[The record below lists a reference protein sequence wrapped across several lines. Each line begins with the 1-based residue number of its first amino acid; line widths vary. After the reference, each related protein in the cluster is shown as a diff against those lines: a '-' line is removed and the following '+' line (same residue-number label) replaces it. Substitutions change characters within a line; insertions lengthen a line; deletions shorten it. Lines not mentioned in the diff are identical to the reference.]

1 MQARLLTTAP
11 EKAEADALILPI
23 FEGQMVLPSEA
34 VALDKKLKGAIA
46 QLLKERE
53 FRGKFMELV
62 PVNNL
67 TTLPSKWTVLIGVGK
82 PEHLDMV
89 RLRNAL
95 QAAGRILRKRG
106 HRRVAVVLPKAV
118 AATAGAA
125 DVARAV
131 TEGIGLSNFDVGSLK
146 TRHEHALTHI
156 DALSIIGLDGDTA
169 ASAAMKDAIVL
180 TEATN
185 RIREWVNAPANAFT
199 PAVFVDKVREAVKG
213 TGLDLKVL
221 EVADMRRLKM
231 GALLAVARGSEEPA
245 KMIVLR
251 YNASNARIAPK
262 RGSRGAA
269 GPGRR
274 GGPMLALVGKGIT
287 FDSGGISIKPA
298 QNMEMMKSD
307 MGGGAAVVGAML
319 AIAELKPRIDV
330 IGVVPTTENMPSGKA
345 IKPGDV
351 VTGSGGKTIEIINT
365 DAEGRLILSDGI
377 TYAVKEG
384 ATHIVDIAT
393 LTGSIMRTLGPLAIG
408 AFGNDPTLMDLV
420 RRAADLAG
428 ERVWELPTWA
438 DYDGLIDSE
447 IADIKNST
455 VPWAGATTAAL
466 FLREFV
472 EGRPWVHL
480 DIAGSAWQA
489 ASELKTVPK
498 GPTGS
503 GVRVMAQLARLLA
516 ES

>member
-1 MQARLLTTAP
+1 MQARLLTIAP

-23 FEGQMVLPSEA
+23 FEGQSKLPPEA
-34 VALDKKLKGAIA
+34 VSLDKKLKGAITQVLA
-46 QLLKERE
+46 DRE

-62 PVNNL
+62 PVHNL
-67 TTLPSKWTVLIGVGK
+67 STLPSKWTVLVGLGK
-82 PEHLDMV
+82 SEQLDMV

-95 QAAGRILRKRG
+95 QAAGRVLRKRG
-106 HRRVAVVLPKAV
+106 HRRVAVILPKDV
-118 AATAGAA
+118 AARASAA

-146 TRHEHALTHI
+146 THHE
-156 DALSIIGLDGDTA
+156 DAVTQISTLNIVGLDGDKA
-169 ASAAMKDAIVL
+169 AAAALKDAAVL
-180 TEATN
+180 ADATN
-185 RIREWVNAPANAFT
+185 RIREWVNAPANTFT
-199 PAVFVDKVREAVKG
+199 PTVFVEKVKEAGKG

-221 EVADMRRLKM
+221 EVDDMRRLKM
-231 GALLAVARGSEEPA
+231 GALLAVAKGSDEPA
-245 KMIVLR
+245 KMIILR
-251 YNASNARIAPK
+251 YS
-262 RGSRGAA
+262 G
-269 GPGRR
+269 GRK

-298 QNMEMMKSD
+298 QNMEKMKSD

-319 AIAELKPRIDV
+319 AIAELEPKINV
-330 IGVVPTTENMPSGKA
+330 IGIVPATENMPSGHA

-393 LTGSIMRTLGPLAIG
+393 LTGSIARTLGPLAIG
-408 AFGNDPTLMDLV
+408 AFSNDPTLMDQV

-428 ERVWELPTWA
+428 ERLWELPLWA
-438 DYDGLIDSE
+438 DYDGLMDSQ
-447 IADIKNST
+447 IADLKNSG
-455 VPWAGATTAAL
+455 VQWAGATMAAI

-472 EGRPWVHL
+472 DGRPWVHL
-480 DIAGSAWQA
+480 DIAGSAWQDA
-489 ASELKTVPK
+489 PELKSVPR

-503 GVRVMAQLARLLA
+503 GVRVMAHLAELLA
-516 ES
+516 ER

>member
-1 MQARLLTTAP
+1 MQARLLSTAV
-11 EKAEADALILPI
+11 EKAEADAVIVPI
-23 FEGQMVLPSEA
+23 FEGQTTIPTEA
-34 VALDKKLKGAIA
+34 QALDKKLKGAIA
-46 QLLKERE
+46 QLLKDRE

-62 PVNNL
+62 PVHNL
-67 TTLPSKWTVLIGVGK
+67 NSVASKWTVLVGIGK
-82 PEHLDMV
+82 PEQLDMV
-89 RLRNAL
+89 RLRNVL
-95 QAAGRILRKRG
+95 QAAGRVLRKRG
-106 HRRVAVVLPKAV
+106 HQRVAIVLPKAV
-118 AATAGAA
+118 
-125 DVARAV
+125 VARASAADLARAA

-146 TRHEHALTHI
+146 TRHEHAVTHI
-156 DALSIIGLDGDTA
+156 ESLSIIGLDGDR
-169 ASAAMKDAIVL
+169 SATQALKDGVAL
-180 TEATN
+180 SDATN
-185 RIREWVNAPANAFT
+185 RIRDWVNAPANAFT
-199 PAVFVDKVREAVKG
+199 PAVFADKVKESVKG
-213 TGLDLKVL
+213 TGLELKVL
-221 EVADMRRLKM
+221 DVDDMRRLKM
-231 GALLAVARGSEEPA
+231 GALLAVARGSDEPA

-251 YNASNARIAPK
+251 YAGGRKI
-262 RGSRGAA
+262 GA
-269 GPGRR
+269 
-274 GGPMLALVGKGIT
+274 MLALVGKGIT

-319 AIAELKPRIDV
+319 AIAELKPKINV
-330 IGVVPTTENMPSGKA
+330 IGIVPTTENMPSGKA

-377 TYAVKEG
+377 TYAVNEG

-393 LTGSIMRTLGPLAIG
+393 LTGSIMRTLGPLAMG
-408 AFGNDPTLMDLV
+408 AFGNDPKLMDLV

-472 EGRPWVHL
+472 DGRPWVHL
-480 DIAGSAWQA
+480 DIAGSAWQD
-489 ASELKTVPK
+489 ASELKSVPK

-503 GVRVMAQLARLLA
+503 GVRLMAHLAELLA
-516 ES
+516 DQ

>member
-11 EKAEADALILPI
+11 EKAEADAVILPI
-23 FEGQMVLPSEA
+23 FEGQSKLPPEA
-34 VALDKKLKGAIA
+34 VTLDKKLKGAIT
-46 QLLKERE
+46 QLLADRE

-62 PVNNL
+62 PVHNL
-67 TTLPSKWTVLIGVGK
+67 NTLPSKWTVLAGVGK
-82 PEHLDMV
+82 PEELDMV

-95 QAAGRILRKRG
+95 QAAGRVLRKRG
-106 HRRVAVVLPKAV
+106 HRRVAVILPQPV
-118 AATAGAA
+118 AARGSAG

-146 TRHEHALTHI
+146 TRHEHAVTQI
-156 DALSIIGLDGDTA
+156 SALSIVGLDGDKAATA
-169 ASAAMKDAIVL
+169 AVKDAIVL
-180 TEATN
+180 SDATN

-199 PAVFVDKVREAVKG
+199 PTVFAEKVREAVKG
-213 TGLDLKVL
+213 TRLDLKVL
-221 EVADMRRLKM
+221 EVDDMRRLKM
-231 GALLAVARGSEEPA
+231 GALLAVARGSDEPA

-251 YNASNARIAPK
+251 YS
-262 RGSRGAA
+262 G
-269 GPGRR
+269 GRK
-274 GGPMLALVGKGIT
+274 GGPKGAPMLGLVGKGIT
-287 FDSGGISIKPA
+287 FYSGGISIKPA

-319 AIAELKPRIDV
+319 AIAELKPKTNV
-330 IGVVPTTENMPSGKA
+330 IGIVPATENMPSGKA

-377 TYAVKEG
+377 TYAVNEG

-393 LTGSIMRTLGPLAIG
+393 LTGSIGRTLGPLAIG
-408 AFGNDPTLMDLV
+408 AFSNDAKLMDQV

-428 ERVWELPTWA
+428 ERIWELPTWA

-472 EGRPWVHL
+472 DGRPWVHL
-480 DIAGSAWQA
+480 DIAGSAWQD

-503 GVRVMAQLARLLA
+503 GVRLMAHLARLLA
-516 ES
+516 DH

>member
-1 MQARLLTTAP
+1 MQARLLTAAP

-23 FEGQMVLPSEA
+23 FEGQSTLPPEA

-46 QLLKERE
+46 QLLADRE

-62 PVNNL
+62 SVHNL
-67 TTLPSKWTVLIGVGK
+67 NTLPSKWTVLVGVGK
-82 PEHLDMV
+82 SQDLDMV

-95 QAAGRILRKRG
+95 QGAGRVLRRRG
-106 HRRVAVVLPKAV
+106 HRRVAVILPKEV
-118 AATAGAA
+118 ATRGSAP
-125 DVARAV
+125 DLARAV
-131 TEGIGLSNFDVGSLK
+131 TEGIGLSNFDVASLK
-146 TRHEHALTHI
+146 TRHEHAMTQI
-156 DALSIIGLDGDTA
+156 SALSIVGLDGDKA
-169 ASAAMKDAIVL
+169 ASAAVRDAMVL
-180 TEATN
+180 ADATN

-199 PAVFVDKVREAVKG
+199 PTVFVEKVKEAVKG
-213 TGLDLKVL
+213 TGLELKVL
-221 EVADMRRLKM
+221 EVDDMRRLKM
-231 GALLAVARGSEEPA
+231 GALLAVARGSDEPA

-251 YNASNARIAPK
+251 YT
-262 RGSRGAA
+262 G
-269 GPGRR
+269 GRT

-298 QNMEMMKSD
+298 QNMERMKSD

-319 AIAELKPRIDV
+319 AIAQLEPKINV
-330 IGVVPTTENMPSGKA
+330 IGVVPTTENMPSGHA

-365 DAEGRLILSDGI
+365 DAEGRLILSDGL

-393 LTGSIMRTLGPLAIG
+393 LTGSIMRTLGPVAIG

-438 DYDGLIDSE
+438 DYDGLIESE

-480 DIAGSAWQA
+480 DIAGSAWQD
-489 ASELKTVPK
+489 ASELKTVPR

-503 GVRVMAQLARLLA
+503 GVRVMAQLARLLG

>member
-1 MQARLLTTAP
+1 LQARLLTTAP
-11 EKAEADALILPI
+11 EKAEVDALILPI
-23 FEGQMVLPSEA
+23 FEGQPKLPPEA
-34 VALDKKLKGAIA
+34 VTLDKKLKGAIT
-46 QLLKERE
+46 QLLADRE

-62 PVNNL
+62 PVHNL
-67 TTLPSKWTVLIGVGK
+67 NSLPSKWTVLVGVGK
-82 PEHLDMV
+82 SEELDMV

-95 QAAGRILRKRG
+95 QAAGRVLRKRG
-106 HRRVAVVLPKAV
+106 HRRVAVVLPKGV
-118 AATAGAA
+118 AARGSAS

-146 TRHEHALTHI
+146 TRHEHAVTQI
-156 DALSIIGLDGDTA
+156 SALSIVGLDGDKA
-169 ASAAMKDAIVL
+169 ASAAVKDAMVL
-180 TEATN
+180 ADATN
-185 RIREWVNAPANAFT
+185 RIREWVNAPANTFT
-199 PAVFVDKVREAVKG
+199 PTVFAEKVKEAVKG

-221 EVADMRRLKM
+221 EVDDMRRLKM
-231 GALLAVARGSEEPA
+231 GALLAVARGSDEPA

-251 YNASNARIAPK
+251 YS
-262 RGSRGAA
+262 G
-269 GPGRR
+269 GRK

-319 AIAELKPRIDV
+319 AIAELEPKINV
-330 IGVVPTTENMPSGKA
+330 IGIVPTTENMPSGHA

-365 DAEGRLILSDGI
+365 DAEGRLILSDGL

-408 AFGNDPTLMDLV
+408 AFGNDVTLMDLV

-428 ERVWELPTWA
+428 ERLWELPLWA
-438 DYDGLIDSE
+438 EYNGLMDSQ
-447 IADIKNST
+447 IADLKNAS
-455 VPWAGATTAAL
+455 VPWAGATTAAI

-472 EGRPWVHL
+472 DGKPWVHL
-480 DIAGSAWQA
+480 DIAGSAWQDA
-489 ASELKTVPK
+489 PELKSVPS

-503 GVRVMAQLARLLA
+503 GVRVMAHLAELLA
-516 ES
+516 EH

>member
-23 FEGQMVLPSEA
+23 FEGQAKLPPEA
-34 VALDKKLKGAIA
+34 VALDKKLKGAIT
-46 QLLKERE
+46 QLLADRE

-62 PVNNL
+62 PVHNL
-67 TTLPSKWTVLIGVGK
+67 SSLPSKWTVLVGVGK
-82 PEHLDMV
+82 SEDLDMV

-95 QAAGRILRKRG
+95 QSAGRVLRKRG
-106 HRRVAVVLPKAV
+106 HRRVAVILPKDV
-118 AATAGAA
+118 AAKARTA
-125 DVARAV
+125 DLARAV

-146 TRHEHALTHI
+146 TRHEHAVTQI
-156 DALSIIGLDGDTA
+156 GVLSIVGLDGDKA
-169 ASAAMKDAIVL
+169 AAAAVKDAVVL
-180 TEATN
+180 SDATN
-185 RIREWVNAPANAFT
+185 RVREWVNAPANAFT
-199 PAVFVDKVREAVKG
+199 PTVFVEKVKDAVQG

-221 EVADMRRLKM
+221 EADDMRRLKM
-231 GALLAVARGSEEPA
+231 GALLAVARGSDEPA

-251 YNASNARIAPK
+251 YS
-262 RGSRGAA
+262 G
-269 GPGRR
+269 GRK
-274 GGPMLALVGKGIT
+274 GGPVLALVGKGIT

-319 AIAELKPRIDV
+319 AIAELEPKINV
-330 IGVVPTTENMPSGKA
+330 IGIVPTTENMPSGHA

-365 DAEGRLILSDGI
+365 DAEGRLILSDGL

-393 LTGSIMRTLGPLAIG
+393 LTGSIMRSLGPLAIG
-408 AFGNDPTLMDLV
+408 AFSNDPELMDQV

-428 ERVWELPTWA
+428 ERLWELPLWA
-438 DYDGLIDSE
+438 DYNGLMDSQ
-447 IADIKNST
+447 IADLKNSS
-455 VPWAGATTAAL
+455 VPWAGATTAAI

-472 EGRPWVHL
+472 DGKPWVHL
-480 DIAGSAWQA
+480 DIAGSAWQDA
-489 ASELKTVPK
+489 PELKSVPS

-503 GVRVMAQLARLLA
+503 GVRLMAHLAELLA
-516 ES
+516 ER

>member
-11 EKAEADALILPI
+11 EKVEADALILPI
-23 FEGQMVLPSEA
+23 FQGQSKLPPEA
-34 VALDKKLKGAIA
+34 VGLDKKLKGAITR
-46 QLLKERE
+46 LLADRE

-62 PVNNL
+62 PVHNL
-67 TTLPSKWTVLIGVGK
+67 NTLPSKWTVLVGVGK
-82 PEHLDMV
+82 SDELDMV

-95 QAAGRILRKRG
+95 QAAGRVLRKRG
-106 HRRVAVVLPKAV
+106 HRRVTVILPKDV
-118 AATAGAA
+118 AARASAA

-131 TEGIGLSNFDVGSLK
+131 TEGIGLSNFDIGSLK
-146 TRHEHALTHI
+146 TRHEQAVTLIST
-156 DALSIIGLDGDTA
+156 LSIVGLDGDKA
-169 ASAAMKDAIVL
+169 ASAAVKDAIVL
-180 TEATN
+180 SDATN
-185 RIREWVNAPANAFT
+185 RIREWVNAPANTFT
-199 PAVFVDKVREAVKG
+199 PTVFVERVKEAVKG

-221 EVADMRRLKM
+221 EVDDMRRLKM
-231 GALLAVARGSEEPA
+231 GALLAVARGSDEPA
-245 KMIVLR
+245 KMMVLR
-251 YNASNARIAPK
+251 YT
-262 RGSRGAA
+262 G
-269 GPGRR
+269 GRK

-319 AIAELKPRIDV
+319 AIAALEPKVHV
-330 IGVVPTTENMPSGKA
+330 IGVVPTTENMPSGHA

-365 DAEGRLILSDGI
+365 DAEGRLILSDGL

-408 AFGNDPTLMDLV
+408 AFGNDATLMDLV

-438 DYDGLIDSE
+438 DYDGLIESE

-472 EGRPWVHL
+472 DGRPWVHL
-480 DIAGSAWQA
+480 DIAGSAWQD
-489 ASELKTVPK
+489 ASELKTVPR

-503 GVRVMAQLARLLA
+503 GVRVMAQLARLLG

>member
-1 MQARLLTTAP
+1 VQARLLTTAP

-23 FEGQMVLPSEA
+23 FEGESTVPPEA

-46 QLLKERE
+46 QLLAGRE
-53 FRGKFMELV
+53 FRGRFMELV
-62 PVNNL
+62 PVHNL
-67 TTLPSKWTVLIGVGK
+67 GVVPSTWTVLVGVGK
-82 PEHLDMV
+82 PEQLDMV
-89 RLRNAL
+89 RLRNVL
-95 QAAGRILRKRG
+95 QAAGRVLRKRG
-106 HRRVAVVLPKAV
+106 HRRVAVILPKAV
-118 AATAGAA
+118 AAKAGAA
-125 DVARAV
+125 DIARAA

-146 TRHEHALTHI
+146 TRHDDAVTQI
-156 DALSIIGLDGDTA
+156 DALSIIGLDGEKSAVA
-169 ASAAMKDAIVL
+169 AVKDALVL
-180 TEATN
+180 TNATN

-199 PAVFVDKVREAVKG
+199 PTVFAEKVKEAAKG
-213 TGLDLKVL
+213 TGLELKVL
-221 EVADMRRLKM
+221 EVADMRRLNM
-231 GALLAVARGSEEPA
+231 GALLAVARGSDEPA

-251 YNASNARIAPK
+251 YS
-262 RGSRGAA
+262 S
-269 GPGRR
+269 GRK
-274 GGPMLALVGKGIT
+274 GGPVLALVGKGIT

-319 AIAELKPRIDV
+319 AIAELKPKINV
-330 IGVVPTTENMPSGKA
+330 IGIVPTTENMPSGKA

-377 TYAVKEG
+377 TYAVNEG

-393 LTGSIMRTLGPLAIG
+393 LTGSIARTLGPLAIG
-408 AFGNDPTLMDLV
+408 AFGNNPALMDLV

-447 IADIKNST
+447 IADIKNAT

-472 EGRPWVHL
+472 DGRPWVHL
-480 DIAGSAWQA
+480 DIAGSAWQD

-503 GVRVMAQLARLLA
+503 GVRVMAHLAQLLA
-516 ES
+516 DQ

>member
-1 MQARLLTTAP
+1 MQARLVNTAA
-11 EKAEADALILPI
+11 EKAEADALIVPLV
-23 FEGQMVLPSEA
+23 EGQTKVPPEA
-34 VALDKKLKGAIA
+34 QTLDKQLKGAIA
-46 QLLKERE
+46 QLLKDRE

-62 PVNNL
+62 PVHNL
-67 TTLPSKWTVLIGVGK
+67 DNAASKWTVLVGVGK
-82 PEHLDMV
+82 LEQLDMV

-95 QAAGRILRKRG
+95 QAAGRVLRKRG
-106 HRRVAVVLPKAV
+106 HRQVAVLLPKAV
-118 AATAGAA
+118 AGRASAA
-125 DVARAV
+125 DLVRAAA
-131 TEGIGLSNFDVGSLK
+131 EGIGLSNFDVGSLK
-146 TRHEHALTHI
+146 TRHDHAVTQIESLN
-156 DALSIIGLDGDTA
+156 IIGLDGDKR
-169 ASAAMKDAIVL
+169 ASQALKDAVAL
-180 TEATN
+180 SDATN
-185 RIREWVNAPANAFT
+185 RIRDWVNAPANAFT
-199 PAVFVDKVREAVKG
+199 PAVFADKVKDAVKG

-221 EVADMRRLKM
+221 DVDDMRRLKM
-231 GALLAVARGSEEPA
+231 GALLAVARGSDEPA
-245 KMIVLR
+245 KMIVIR
-251 YNASNARIAPK
+251 YNASNARIALK
-262 RGSRGAA
+262 RGSRGPA
-269 GPGRR
+269 GPV
-274 GGPMLALVGKGIT
+274 LALVGKGIT

-319 AIAELKPRIDV
+319 AIAELKPKINV
-330 IGVVPTTENMPSGKA
+330 IGIVPTTENMPSGKA

-377 TYAVKEG
+377 TYAINEG

-408 AFGNDPTLMDLV
+408 AFSNDVVLMDLV
-420 RRAADLAG
+420 RRAAELAG

-438 DYDGLIDSE
+438 DYDGLIESE

-472 EGRPWVHL
+472 DGRPWVHL
-480 DIAGSAWQA
+480 DIAGSAWQS

-503 GVRVMAQLARLLA
+503 GVRLMAHLARLLA
-516 ES
+516 EH

>member
-23 FEGQMVLPSEA
+23 FEGQAKLPPEA
-34 VALDKKLKGAIA
+34 VALDKKLKGAIT
-46 QLLKERE
+46 QLLADRE

-62 PVNNL
+62 PVHNLNN
-67 TTLPSKWTVLIGVGK
+67 LPSKWTVLVGVGK
-82 PEHLDMV
+82 SEDLDMV

-95 QAAGRILRKRG
+95 QSAGRVLRKRG
-106 HRRVAVVLPKAV
+106 HRRVAVILPKGV
-118 AATAGAA
+118 AARGSAS

-146 TRHEHALTHI
+146 TRHEDAVTQI
-156 DALSIIGLDGDTA
+156 SALSIVGLDGDKA
-169 ASAAMKDAIVL
+169 ASAAVKDAIVL
-180 TEATN
+180 ADATN

-199 PAVFVDKVREAVKG
+199 PTVFVERVKEAVKG

-221 EVADMRRLKM
+221 EVDDMRRLKM
-231 GALLAVARGSEEPA
+231 GALLAVARGSDEPA

-251 YNASNARIAPK
+251 YS
-262 RGSRGAA
+262 G
-269 GPGRR
+269 GRK
-274 GGPMLALVGKGIT
+274 GGPVLALVGKGIT

-319 AIAELKPRIDV
+319 AIAELEPKINV
-330 IGVVPTTENMPSGKA
+330 IGVVPTTENMPSGHA

-365 DAEGRLILSDGI
+365 DAEGRLILSDGL

-393 LTGSIMRTLGPLAIG
+393 LTGSIARTLGPLAIG
-408 AFGNDPTLMDLV
+408 AFGNNPALMDLV

-428 ERVWELPTWA
+428 ERLWELPLWA
-438 DYDGLIDSE
+438 EYNGLMDSQ
-447 IADIKNST
+447 IADLKNAS
-455 VPWAGATTAAL
+455 VPWAGATTAAI

-472 EGRPWVHL
+472 DGKPWVHL
-480 DIAGSAWQA
+480 DIAGSAWQD
-489 ASELKTVPK
+489 SPELKSVPS

-503 GVRVMAQLARLLA
+503 GVRVMAHLAELLA
-516 ES
+516 EH

>member
-1 MQARLLTTAP
+1 LQARLLNTAP
-11 EKAEADALILPI
+11 EKADADALILPI
-23 FEGQMVLPSEA
+23 FEGQSTVPPEA
-34 VALDKKLKGAIA
+34 VALDKKLKGAIT
-46 QLLKERE
+46 QLLTDRE
-53 FRGKFMELV
+53 FRGKFMELL
-62 PVNNL
+62 PVHNL
-67 TTLPSKWTVLIGVGK
+67 GGTPSKWTVLVGVGK

-89 RLRNAL
+89 RLRNVL
-95 QAAGRILRKRG
+95 QAAGRVLRKRG
-106 HRRVAVVLPKAV
+106 HRRVVVILPKAV
-118 AATAGAA
+118 AAKAGAA
-125 DVARAV
+125 DLARAA

-146 TRHEHALTHI
+146 TRHDQAVTQI
-156 DALSIIGLDGDTA
+156 DALSIIGLDGEKSAVA
-169 ASAAMKDAIVL
+169 AVRDAVVL
-180 TEATN
+180 TDATN

-199 PAVFVDKVREAVKG
+199 PTVFVEKVKEAVKG

-221 EVADMRRLKM
+221 EVDDMRRLKM
-231 GALLAVARGSEEPA
+231 GALLAVARGSDEPA

-251 YNASNARIAPK
+251 YSSGRK
-262 RGSRGAA
+262 S
-269 GPGRR
+269 GPT
-274 GGPMLALVGKGIT
+274 LALVGKGIT

-319 AIAELKPRIDV
+319 AIAELKPKINV
-330 IGVVPTTENMPSGKA
+330 IGIVPTTENMPSGKA

-377 TYAVKEG
+377 TYAVNEG

-393 LTGSIMRTLGPLAIG
+393 LTGSIARTLGPLAIG
-408 AFGNDPTLMDLV
+408 AFGNNPALMDLV

-438 DYDGLIDSE
+438 DYDGLIESE
-447 IADIKNST
+447 IADIKNAT

-472 EGRPWVHL
+472 DGRPWVHL
-480 DIAGSAWQA
+480 DIAGSAWQD

-503 GVRVMAQLARLLA
+503 GVRVMAHLAQLLA
-516 ES
+516 DQ

>member
-1 MQARLLTTAP
+1 MQARLLNTAP

-23 FEGQMVLPSEA
+23 FEGQSKVPPEA
-34 VALDKKLKGAIA
+34 VALDKKLKGAIT
-46 QLLKERE
+46 QLLTAGE
-53 FRGKFMELV
+53 FRGRFMELL
-62 PVNNL
+62 PVHNL
-67 TTLPSKWTVLIGVGK
+67 GNAPSKWTVLLGLGK
-82 PEHLDMV
+82 PAELDLV

-95 QAAGRILRKRG
+95 QSAGRVLRKRG

-118 AATAGAA
+118 AASAGAA
-125 DVARAV
+125 DMARAT
-131 TEGIGLSNFDVGSLK
+131 TEGIGLSNFDAGSLK
-146 TRHEHALTHI
+146 TRHVQAVTQI
-156 DALSIIGLDGDTA
+156 DALSIIGLDGEK
-169 ASAAMKDAIVL
+169 SAAAAVKDGLVL
-180 TEATN
+180 AEATN
-185 RIREWVNAPANAFT
+185 RIRGWVNAPANAFT
-199 PAVFVDKVREAVKG
+199 PTVFVEKVKEAVKG

-221 EVADMRRLKM
+221 EVDDMRRLKM
-231 GALLAVARGSEEPA
+231 GALLAVARGSDEPA

-251 YNASNARIAPK
+251 YS
-262 RGSRGAA
+262 A
-269 GPGRR
+269 GRK
-274 GGPMLALVGKGIT
+274 GGPVLALVGKGIT

-319 AIAELKPRIDV
+319 AIAELKPKTNV
-330 IGVVPTTENMPSGKA
+330 IGIVPTTENMPSGKA

-377 TYAVKEG
+377 TYAVNEG

-393 LTGSIMRTLGPLAIG
+393 LTGSIARTLGPLAIG
-408 AFGNDPTLMDLV
+408 AFGNNPHLMDLV

-428 ERVWELPTWA
+428 ERLWELPTWA

-447 IADIKNST
+447 IADIKNAT

-472 EGRPWVHL
+472 DGRPWVHL
-480 DIAGSAWQA
+480 DIAGSAWQD

-503 GVRVMAQLARLLA
+503 GVRVMAHLAQLLA
-516 ES
+516 DH

>member
-1 MQARLLTTAP
+1 LQARLLNTAP

-23 FEGQMVLPSEA
+23 FEGQSKVPPEA
-34 VALDKKLKGAIA
+34 VALDKKLKGAIT
-46 QLLKERE
+46 QLLADGE

-62 PVNNL
+62 PVHNL
-67 TTLPSKWTVLIGVGK
+67 GNAPSKWTVLVGLGK
-82 PEHLDMV
+82 PDELDMV

-95 QAAGRILRKRG
+95 QGAGRVLRKRG
-106 HRRVAVVLPKAV
+106 HRRVAVILPKAV
-118 AATAGAA
+118 AAKAGVA
-125 DVARAV
+125 DVARAA

-146 TRHEHALTHI
+146 TRHEHAVTQI
-156 DALSIIGLDGDTA
+156 DALSIIGLDGEK
-169 ASAAMKDAIVL
+169 SAAAAVRNGLVL
-180 TEATN
+180 AEATN
-185 RIREWVNAPANAFT
+185 RIRGWVNAPANAFT
-199 PAVFVDKVREAVKG
+199 PTVFVEKVKEAVKG
-213 TGLDLKVL
+213 TGLELKVL

-231 GALLAVARGSEEPA
+231 GALLAVARGSDEPA

-251 YNASNARIAPK
+251 YS
-262 RGSRGAA
+262 S
-269 GPGRR
+269 GRK
-274 GGPMLALVGKGIT
+274 GGLTLALVGKGIT

-319 AIAELKPRIDV
+319 AIAELKPKIDV
-330 IGVVPTTENMPSGKA
+330 IGIVPTTENMPSGHA

-377 TYAVKEG
+377 TYAVNEG

-393 LTGSIMRTLGPLAIG
+393 LTGSIGRTLGPLAIG
-408 AFGNDPTLMDLV
+408 AFSNNPALMDAV

-438 DYDGLIDSE
+438 DYDGLIESE
-447 IADIKNST
+447 IADIKNAT

-472 EGRPWVHL
+472 DGRPWVHL
-480 DIAGSAWQA
+480 DIAGSAWQD
-489 ASELKTVPK
+489 ASELRTVPK

-503 GVRVMAQLARLLA
+503 GVRLMAHLAQLLA
-516 ES
+516 DQ

>member
-1 MQARLLTTAP
+1 MQARLLNTAP

-23 FEGQMVLPSEA
+23 FEGQVKLPPEA
-34 VALDKKLKGAIA
+34 AALDKKLKGAIA
-46 QLLKERE
+46 QLLADQE
-53 FRGKFMELV
+53 FRGRFMELV
-62 PVNNL
+62 PVHNL
-67 TTLPSKWTVLIGVGK
+67 GNVASKWTVLVGLGK
-82 PEHLDMV
+82 PGELDLV

-95 QAAGRILRKRG
+95 QAAGRVLRKRG
-106 HRRVAVVLPKAV
+106 HRRVTVILPKRV
-118 AATAGAA
+118 AASAGAA
-125 DVARAV
+125 DLARAT
-131 TEGIGLSNFDVGSLK
+131 TEGIGLSNFDIGSLK
-146 TRHEHALTHI
+146 TRHEHAVTQI
-156 DALSIIGLDGDTA
+156 DALSIIGLDGEK
-169 ASAAMKDAIVL
+169 SAAAAVKDGLVL
-180 TEATN
+180 AEATN
-185 RIREWVNAPANAFT
+185 RIRGWVNAPANAFT
-199 PAVFVDKVREAVKG
+199 PTVFVEKVKEAVKG

-221 EVADMRRLKM
+221 ELDDMRRLKM
-231 GALLAVARGSEEPA
+231 GALLAVARGSDEPA

-251 YNASNARIAPK
+251 YNS
-262 RGSRGAA
+262 
-269 GPGRR
+269 GRK
-274 GGPMLALVGKGIT
+274 GGPVLALVGKGIT

-319 AIAELKPRIDV
+319 AIAELKPKTNV
-330 IGVVPTTENMPSGKA
+330 IGIVPTTENMPSGKA

-377 TYAVKEG
+377 TYAVNEG

-393 LTGSIMRTLGPLAIG
+393 LTGSIARTLGPLAIG
-408 AFGNDPTLMDLV
+408 AFGNNPPLMDLV

-428 ERVWELPTWA
+428 ERLWELPTWA

-472 EGRPWVHL
+472 DGRPWVHL
-480 DIAGSAWQA
+480 DIAGSAWQD

-503 GVRVMAQLARLLA
+503 GVRVMAHLAQLLA
-516 ES
+516 DR

>member
-1 MQARLLTTAP
+1 MQARLLNTAA
-11 EKAEADALILPI
+11 EKTEADALIVPI
-23 FEGQMVLPSEA
+23 VEGQTSVPAEA
-34 VALDKKLKGAIA
+34 QALDKKLKGAIG
-46 QLLKERE
+46 QLLKDRE

-62 PVNNL
+62 PVHNLNNAA
-67 TTLPSKWTVLIGVGK
+67 SKWTVLVGVGK
-82 PEHLDMV
+82 LDQLDMV

-95 QAAGRILRKRG
+95 QAAGRVLRKRG
-106 HRRVAVVLPKAV
+106 HRRVAIVLPKEV
-118 AATAGAA
+118 AARASAA
-125 DVARAV
+125 DLARAA

-146 TRHEHALTHI
+146 TRHDHAVTQIDSLSLIGLNGDRNATQALKDAVALT
-156 DALSIIGLDGDTA
+156 D
-169 ASAAMKDAIVL
+169 
-180 TEATN
+180 ATN

-199 PAVFVDKVREAVKG
+199 PAVFADKVKESVKG
-213 TGLDLKVL
+213 TALDLKVL
-221 EVADMRRLKM
+221 DVDDMRRLKM
-231 GALLAVARGSEEPA
+231 GALLAVARGSDEPA

-251 YNASNARIAPK
+251 YSGGRKN
-262 RGSRGAA
+262 
-269 GPGRR
+269 GPN
-274 GGPMLALVGKGIT
+274 LALVGKGIT

-319 AIAELKPRIDV
+319 AIAELKPKINV
-330 IGVVPTTENMPSGKA
+330 IGIVPTTENMPSGKA

-377 TYAVKEG
+377 TYAVNEG

-408 AFGNDPTLMDLV
+408 AFGNDQGLMDLV

-428 ERVWELPTWA
+428 ERIWELPTWA
-438 DYDGLIDSE
+438 DYDGLIESE

-472 EGRPWVHL
+472 DGRPWVHL
-480 DIAGSAWQA
+480 DIAGSAWQD

-503 GVRVMAQLARLLA
+503 GVRVMAHLAQLLA
-516 ES
+516 GH

>member
-23 FEGQMVLPSEA
+23 FEGQSTLPPEA
-34 VALDKKLKGAIA
+34 AALDKKLKGAIT
-46 QLLKERE
+46 QLLADRE

-62 PVNNL
+62 PVHNL
-67 TTLPSKWTVLIGVGK
+67 NTLPSKWTVLVGVGK
-82 PEHLDMV
+82 AQELDMV

-95 QAAGRILRKRG
+95 QSAGRVLRKRG
-106 HRRVAVVLPKAV
+106 HRRVTVLLPKDV
-118 AATAGAA
+118 AARAGAA

-146 TRHEHALTHI
+146 TRHEQAVTQI
-156 DALSIIGLDGDTA
+156 STLSIVGLDGDKA
-169 ASAAMKDAIVL
+169 ASAAVKDAVVL
-180 TEATN
+180 TDATN

-199 PAVFVDKVREAVKG
+199 PTVFVEKVKEAVKG

-221 EVADMRRLKM
+221 EVDDMRRLKM
-231 GALLAVARGSEEPA
+231 GALLAVARGSDEPA

-251 YNASNARIAPK
+251 YS
-262 RGSRGAA
+262 G
-269 GPGRR
+269 GRK

-319 AIAELKPRIDV
+319 AIAELEPKINV
-330 IGVVPTTENMPSGKA
+330 IGIVPTTENMPSGKA

-377 TYAVKEG
+377 TYAVKEA

-393 LTGSIMRTLGPLAIG
+393 LTGSIVRTLGPLAIG
-408 AFGNDPTLMDLV
+408 AFGNDPPLMDLV

-428 ERVWELPTWA
+428 ERIWELPTWA

-472 EGRPWVHL
+472 DGRPWVHL
-480 DIAGSAWQA
+480 DIAGSAWQDA
-489 ASELKTVPK
+489 PELKTVPG

-503 GVRVMAQLARLLA
+503 GVRVMAHLAQLLA
-516 ES
+516 DR

>member
-1 MQARLLTTAP
+1 MQARLLNAAP

-23 FEGQMVLPSEA
+23 FEGQSKVPPEA
-34 VALDKKLKGAIA
+34 AALDKKLKGAIT
-46 QLLKERE
+46 QLLTDKE

-62 PVNNL
+62 PVHNL
-67 TTLPSKWTVLIGVGK
+67 GNAPSKWTVLVGLGK
-82 PEHLDMV
+82 PAELDLV

-95 QAAGRILRKRG
+95 QAAGRVLRKRG
-106 HRRVAVVLPKAV
+106 HRRVAVILPKAV
-118 AATAGAA
+118 VASAGAA
-125 DVARAV
+125 DMARAA
-131 TEGIGLSNFDVGSLK
+131 TEGIGLSNFDPGSLK
-146 TRHEHALTHI
+146 TRHEQAVTQI
-156 DALSIIGLDGDTA
+156 DALSIIGLDGEK
-169 ASAAMKDAIVL
+169 SAAAAVKDGLVL
-180 TEATN
+180 ADATN
-185 RIREWVNAPANAFT
+185 RIRGWVNAPANTFT
-199 PAVFVDKVREAVKG
+199 PTVFVEKVKEAVKG

-221 EVADMRRLKM
+221 EVEDMRRLKM
-231 GALLAVARGSEEPA
+231 GALLAVARGSDEPA

-251 YNASNARIAPK
+251 YS
-262 RGSRGAA
+262 A
-269 GPGRR
+269 GRK
-274 GGPMLALVGKGIT
+274 GGPTLALVGKGIT

-319 AIAELKPRIDV
+319 AIAELKPKINV
-330 IGVVPTTENMPSGKA
+330 IGIVPTTENMPSGKA

-393 LTGSIMRTLGPLAIG
+393 LTGSIVRTLGPLAIG
-408 AFGNDPTLMDLV
+408 AFGNDPALMDLV
-420 RRAADLAG
+420 RRSADLAG
-428 ERVWELPTWA
+428 ERLWELPTWA

-447 IADIKNST
+447 VADIKNAT

-472 EGRPWVHL
+472 DGRPWVHL
-480 DIAGSAWQA
+480 DIAGSAWQD

-503 GVRVMAQLARLLA
+503 GVRVMAHLAQLLA
-516 ES
+516 DQ

>member
-1 MQARLLTTAP
+1 V
-11 EKAEADALILPI
+11 ILPI
-23 FEGQMVLPSEA
+23 LEGQTRVPKEA
-34 VALDKKLKGAIA
+34 AALDKRLKGAVE
-46 QLLKERE
+46 QVLKDRE
-53 FRGKFMELV
+53 FRGRFMDV
-62 PVNNL
+62 MPVNNL
-67 TTLPSKWTVLIGVGK
+67 GSVPSKWTVLVGVGK
-82 PEHLDMV
+82 PEVLDMV

-95 QAAGRILRKRG
+95 QAAGRTLRRRG
-106 HRRVAVVLPKAV
+106 HRRVAILIPKEV
-118 AATAGAA
+118 AARASAA
-125 DVARAV
+125 DVARAA
-131 TEGIGLSNFDVGSLK
+131 TEGVGLSNFDVGSLK
-146 TRHEHALTHI
+146 TKHEHAVTKI
-156 DALSIIGLDGDTA
+156 DALSIMGLDSEKA
-169 ASAAMKDAIVL
+169 AAAAVMDSIAL
-180 TEATN
+180 TDATN
-185 RIREWVNAPANAFT
+185 RIRDWVNAPANAFT
-199 PAVFVDKVREAVKG
+199 PTVFVESVKEAAKG
-213 TGLDLKVL
+213 SGLDLKVL
-221 EVADMRRLKM
+221 EMDDMRRLKM

-251 YNASNARIAPK
+251 YN
-262 RGSRGAA
+262 G
-269 GPGRR
+269 GRK

-319 AIAELKPRIDV
+319 AIADLKPKINV
-330 IGVVPTTENMPSGKA
+330 IGIVPTTENMPSGKA

-377 TYAVKEG
+377 TYAVNEG

-393 LTGSIMRTLGPLAIG
+393 LTGSIMRTLGPIAIG
-408 AFGNDPTLMDLV
+408 AFSNDRKLMDQV

-438 DYDGLIDSE
+438 DYDGLIESE

-472 EGRPWVHL
+472 DGRPWVHL
-480 DIAGSAWQA
+480 DIAGSAWNDA
-489 ASELKTVPK
+489 PELRTVPK

-503 GVRVMAQLARLLA
+503 GVRVMAHLAELLA
-516 ES
+516 ER

>member
-1 MQARLLTTAP
+1 V
-11 EKAEADALILPI
+11 EK
-23 FEGQMVLPSEA
+23 V
-34 VALDKKLKGAIA
+34 
-46 QLLKERE
+46 
-53 FRGKFMELV
+53 
-62 PVNNL
+62 
-67 TTLPSKWTVLIGVGK
+67 
-82 PEHLDMV
+82 
-89 RLRNAL
+89 
-95 QAAGRILRKRG
+95 
-106 HRRVAVVLPKAV
+106 
-118 AATAGAA
+118 
-125 DVARAV
+125 
-131 TEGIGLSNFDVGSLK
+131 
-146 TRHEHALTHI
+146 
-156 DALSIIGLDGDTA
+156 
-169 ASAAMKDAIVL
+169 KD
-180 TEATN
+180 
-185 RIREWVNAPANAFT
+185 
-199 PAVFVDKVREAVKG
+199 AVKG

-221 EVADMRRLKM
+221 EVDDMRRLKM
-231 GALLAVARGSEEPA
+231 GALLAVARGSDEPA
-245 KMIVLR
+245 KIIVLR
-251 YNASNARIAPK
+251 YS
-262 RGSRGAA
+262 G
-269 GPGRR
+269 GRK
-274 GGPMLALVGKGIT
+274 GGPTLALVGKGIT

-319 AIAELKPRIDV
+319 AIAELEPKINV
-330 IGVVPTTENMPSGKA
+330 IGVVPTTENMPSGHA

-408 AFGNDPTLMDLV
+408 AFGNDPALMDQV

-480 DIAGSAWQA
+480 DIAGSAWQD
-489 ASELKTVPK
+489 ASELKAVPR

>member
-23 FEGQMVLPSEA
+23 FEGQSKPPPEA

-46 QLLKERE
+46 QLLTDRE
-53 FRGKFMELV
+53 FRGRFMELV
-62 PVNNL
+62 PVHNL
-67 TTLPSKWTVLIGVGK
+67 GNTPSKWTVLVGLGK
-82 PEHLDMV
+82 PAELDLV
-89 RLRNAL
+89 RLRNVL
-95 QAAGRILRKRG
+95 QAAGRVLRKRG
-106 HRRVAVVLPKAV
+106 HRRVAVILPKAV
-118 AATAGAA
+118 ADTAGVA
-125 DVARAV
+125 DMARAA
-131 TEGIGLSNFDVGSLK
+131 TEGIGLSNFDTGSLK
-146 TRHEHALTHI
+146 TRHEQAITQI
-156 DALSIIGLDGDTA
+156 DALSIIGLDGDK
-169 ASAAMKDAIVL
+169 SAAAAVKDGLVL
-180 TEATN
+180 AEATN
-185 RIREWVNAPANAFT
+185 RIRGWVNAPANAFT
-199 PAVFVDKVREAVKG
+199 PTVFAEKVKEAVKG
-213 TGLDLKVL
+213 TNLDLKVL
-221 EVADMRRLKM
+221 DADDMRRLKM
-231 GALLAVARGSEEPA
+231 GALLAVARGSDEPA

-251 YNASNARIAPK
+251 YS
-262 RGSRGAA
+262 A
-269 GPGRR
+269 GRK
-274 GGPMLALVGKGIT
+274 GGPVLALVGKGIT

-319 AIAELKPRIDV
+319 AIGELKPKINV
-330 IGVVPTTENMPSGKA
+330 IGIVPTTENMPSGKA

-377 TYAVKEG
+377 TYAVNEG

-393 LTGSIMRTLGPLAIG
+393 LTGSIARTLGPLAIG
-408 AFGNDPTLMDLV
+408 AFGNNPPLMDLV
-420 RRAADLAG
+420 RRSADLAG
-428 ERVWELPTWA
+428 ERLWELPTWA

-447 IADIKNST
+447 IADIKNAT

-472 EGRPWVHL
+472 DGRPWVHL
-480 DIAGSAWQA
+480 DIAGSAWQD

-503 GVRVMAQLARLLA
+503 GVRVLAHLAQLLA
-516 ES
+516 DR

>member
-23 FEGQMVLPSEA
+23 FEGQSKLPPEA
-34 VALDKKLKGAIA
+34 VNLDKKLKGAITR
-46 QLLKERE
+46 LLADRE

-62 PVNNL
+62 PVHNL
-67 TTLPSKWTVLIGVGK
+67 STLPSKWTVLVGLGK
-82 PEHLDMV
+82 SEQLDMV

-95 QAAGRILRKRG
+95 QSAGRVLRKRG
-106 HRRVAVVLPKAV
+106 HRRVTVILPKDV
-118 AATAGAA
+118 AARASAA

-146 TRHEHALTHI
+146 TRHEDAVTQISALNI
-156 DALSIIGLDGDTA
+156 VGLDGDKA
-169 ASAAMKDAIVL
+169 AAAAVKDAVVL
-180 TEATN
+180 ADATN
-185 RIREWVNAPANAFT
+185 RIREWVNAPANTFT
-199 PAVFVDKVREAVKG
+199 PTVFVEKVKEAVKG

-221 EVADMRRLKM
+221 ELDDMRRLKM
-231 GALLAVARGSEEPA
+231 GALLAVAQGSDEPA
-245 KMIVLR
+245 KMIVIR
-251 YNASNARIAPK
+251 YS
-262 RGSRGAA
+262 G
-269 GPGRR
+269 GRK

-298 QNMEMMKSD
+298 QNMEKMKSD

-319 AIAELKPRIDV
+319 AIAELKPKINV
-330 IGVVPTTENMPSGKA
+330 IGIVPTTENMPSGHA

-377 TYAVKEG
+377 TYALKEG

-393 LTGSIMRTLGPLAIG
+393 LTGSIARTLGPLAIG
-408 AFGNDPTLMDLV
+408 AFSNDPTLMDQV

-428 ERVWELPTWA
+428 ERLWELPLWA
-438 DYDGLIDSE
+438 DYDGLMDSQ
-447 IADIKNST
+447 IADLQNSG
-455 VPWAGATTAAL
+455 VPWAGATMAAI

-472 EGRPWVHL
+472 DGRPWVHL
-480 DIAGSAWQA
+480 DIAGSAWQDA
-489 ASELKTVPK
+489 PELKSVPR

-503 GVRVMAQLARLLA
+503 GVRVMAHLAELLA
-516 ES
+516 ER